1 MRTGRRDQPVAS
13 RTPLGWVVHGAH
25 PGGKRQRVNFVAHAT
40 TADANMD
47 EALRHYFAIEGL
59 TVAAKTPKNDPD
71 ERALKILRETTQQQP
86 DGRYET
92 ALLWREESLKMPN
105 NFEAALNRLMS
116 IEKKLEKDPNLK
128 ERYKQ
133 QMNALVA
140 KGYAEVAPST
150 GTKDRTWY
158 LPHFG
163 VTHPMKPDKIR
174 IVHDAAAKTRGKSL
188 NEFLLTG
195 PDLLQSLPGVMMRF
209 RQHAVAVSADIT
221 EMFMQIGV
229 RSEDRDALRHLWRE
243 DPSQEPTEYRMKFI
257 IFGATSSPATAIY
270 VKNANA
276 EKYRLQYPDA
286 ADAIVRNHYMD
297 DYLGSYR
304 TSEDAIRIAN
314 EVREV
319 HRQGHFELRKWTSNN
334 EEVRCHMTDE
344 APPTSVTLSD
354 GTEIERVLGLV
365 WRPAEDVLAFNLDVA
380 RIPKEVLE
388 SSAPTKRQAL
398 RIMMS
403 VYDPQGIASPVT
415 VGAKKILQE
424 TWRRGT
430 AWDSSESAYAAALYW
445 RAEMPDGEIRTSLVL
460 AKARVAPLKLT
471 SIPRLELQAAVMG
484 SRMAAAVT
492 EEHDRKPDARMFWT
506 DSATVLTWLR
516 TGSRSYRPFVA
527 HRIAAIEEN
536 STVEEWRWVPTKE
549 NVADD
554 ATTEI
559 PVGFEGNHRWFIGP
573 EYLRRHPDDWPVQRT
588 ARRAEDTGEEKCAVL
603 AVSRESLG
611 EAVPHPRRF
620 SKWEKYLRATG
631 RILQFVGLCRR
642 SRDRTYYKRTRR
654 NPRSDPTWE
663 KNAKKKTPKTPLITP
678 RTPEHAVI
686 RYRTLDADT
695 LRRAEMLI
703 WRQSQRA
710 AFEESQRAAFEE
722 EILALQRGK
731 QVSPASR
738 LRNLSVT
745 YADGIL
751 RINGRIGNIEGA
763 NVITSSLVLD
773 GSRRETRLMIDFIH
787 RKMHHAGTEAT
798 IAECRQS
805 YWVLRLRP
813 VTRSVIHNCLPC
825 RIRKD
830 TPPRPATGDHPPS
843 RLAHHRR
850 PFTYVGLD
858 YFGPYQVT
866 TGRSTQKHYVAIFT
880 CLTTRAVHLE
890 PAESLSTDSAV
901 IALRRMIARRGAPT
915 EIWSDNGTNLR
926 GADKELRQALD
937 KATEHEASL
946 RLIQWRFIPPG
957 APFMGGAWE
966 IMVRAVKAALSATEQ
981 PRHPTSEIFHTL
993 LAEAEFT
1000 MNSRPL
1006 THVSVSADDPDPLTP
1021 NHFLLG
1027 GPARVP
1033 VPGKFDDAD
1042 LIRRA
1047 HWRAAQRII
1056 EEVYPGAEGITRVV
1070 DVCTAGGILRRP
1082 AKKIIVLPT
1091 MSAAHQG
1098 GCSDV
1103 NDAARREDVRDGRK

>member
-1 MRTGRRDQPVAS
+1 MSEA
-13 RTPLGWVVHGAH
+13 GAH
-25 PGGKRQRVNFVAHAT
+25 PT
-40 TADANMD
+40 
-47 EALRHYFAIEGL
+47 
-59 TVAAKTPKNDPD
+59 
-71 ERALKILRETTQQQP
+71 
-86 DGRYET
+86 
-92 ALLWREESLKMPN
+92 
-105 NFEAALNRLMS
+105 RLS
-116 IEKKLEKDPNLK
+116 
-128 ERYKQ
+128 
-133 QMNALVA
+133 
-140 KGYAEVAPST
+140 
-150 GTKDRTWY
+150 
-158 LPHFG
+158 
-163 VTHPMKPDKIR
+163 
-174 IVHDAAAKTRGKSL
+174 
-188 NEFLLTG
+188 
-195 PDLLQSLPGVMMRF
+195 
-209 RQHAVAVSADIT
+209 
-221 EMFMQIGV
+221 
-229 RSEDRDALRHLWRE
+229 
-243 DPSQEPTEYRMKFI
+243 
-257 IFGATSSPATAIY
+257 
-270 VKNANA
+270 
-276 EKYRLQYPDA
+276 
-286 ADAIVRNHYMD
+286 
-297 DYLGSYR
+297 
-304 TSEDAIRIAN
+304 RIAW
-314 EVREV
+314 
-319 HRQGHFELRKWTSNN
+319 QGHFELRKWTSNN

-365 WRPAEDVLAFNLDVA
+365 WRPAEDVLAFNLDMA

-388 SSAPTKRQAL
+388 SSGPTKRQAL

-430 AWDSSESAYAAALYW
+430 AWDSPLDEDLCAIWREWIDHLRRLRDVSVPRCYPGYSDAANLQLHTYVDASESAYAAALYW

-492 EEHDRKPDARMFWT
+492 EEHDRKPDARVFWT
-506 DSATVLTWLR
+506 YSATVLTWLR

-536 STVEEWRWVPTKE
+536 SNVEEWRWVPTKE

-554 ATTEI
+554 ATREI
-559 PVGFEGNHRWFIGP
+559 PVGFEGNHRW
-573 EYLRRHPDDWPVQRT
+573 
-588 ARRAEDTGEEKCAVL
+588 AEETGEEKCATL

-611 EAVPHPRRF
+611 EAIPGPRRF

-631 RILQFVGLCRR
+631 RILQFVDLCRR
-642 SRDRTYYKRTRR
+642 SRERTYYKRTRR

-663 KNAKKKTPKTPLITP
+663 RNRKKTTSKTPLNTP
-678 RTPEHAVI
+678 RTPEQAVI
-686 RYRTLDADT
+686 QWKTLDADT
-695 LRRAEMLI
+695 LRRAETLI
-703 WRQSQRA
+703 WQQ
-710 AFEESQRAAFEE
+710 SQRAAFEE

-731 QVSPASR
+731 Q
-738 LRNLSVT
+738 
-745 YADGIL
+745 
-751 RINGRIGNIEGA
+751 
-763 NVITSSLVLD
+763 
-773 GSRRETRLMIDFIH
+773 
-787 RKMHHAGTEAT
+787 
-798 IAECRQS
+798 
-805 YWVLRLRP
+805 
-813 VTRSVIHNCLPC
+813 
-825 RIRKD
+825 D

-880 CLTTRAVHLE
+880 CLTMRAVHLE
-890 PAESLSTDSAV
+890 PAASLSTDSAV
-901 IALRRMIARRGAPT
+901 MALRRMIARRGAPT

-937 KATEHEASL
+937 KATKHEASL

-966 IMVRAVKAALSATEQ
+966 RMVRAVKAALSATEQ
-981 PRHPTSEIFHTL
+981 PRHPTPEIFHTL

-1000 MNSRPL
+1000 VNSRPL

-1042 LIRRA
+1042 LIGRA
-1047 HWRAAQRII
+1047 HWRAAQRL
-1056 EEVYPGAEGITRVV
+1056 A
-1070 DVCTAGGILRRP
+1070 DVF
-1082 AKKIIVLPT
+1082 
-1091 MSAAHQG
+1091 
-1098 GCSDV
+1098 
-1103 NDAARREDVRDGRK
+1103 